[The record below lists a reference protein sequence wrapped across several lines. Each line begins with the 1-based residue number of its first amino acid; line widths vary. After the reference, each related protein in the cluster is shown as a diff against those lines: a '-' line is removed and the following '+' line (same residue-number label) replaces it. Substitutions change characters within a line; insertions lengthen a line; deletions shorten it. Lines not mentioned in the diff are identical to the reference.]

1 MSGEQLYSPQLYSEG
16 GRQEVP
22 NRTRTQEV
30 VRNSSGQPPR
40 GHREASGQGS
50 YSSPLTSSG
59 GSQGALP
66 RLRPAVVQT
75 FVCVASVGTRKATR
89 APLQS
94 RCSMPLFCYS
104 LLYWSFLTPVPPCTE
119 CCSSVRNLEVR
130 SHKFS
135 SIIQS
140 CFGFSSLFT
149 FPHKF

>member
-1 MSGEQLYSPQLYSEG
+1 MSGELYRPQLCSQA
-16 GRQEVP
+16 GRPGVP
-22 NRTRTQEV
+22 NLTRTQEV
-30 VRNSSGQPPR
+30 TRNISGQPPR
-40 GHREASGQGS
+40 GHREARGQGS
-50 YSSPLTSSG
+50 CSSPLTSSG

-66 RLRPAVVQT
+66 RLGPAVVQT
-75 FVCVASVGTRKATR
+75 FISVASVDTCKATR

-94 RCSMPLFCYS
+94 CCSVSLFCYT
-104 LLYWSFLTPVPPCTE
+104 LFYWSFLTAVPPCTE

-140 CFGFSSLFT
+140 CFGYSSLFT

>member
-1 MSGEQLYSPQLYSEG
+1 MSGEQLYSPQLCSER
-16 GRQEVP
+16 GRQEVQ
-22 NRTRTQEV
+22 NLTRSQEV
-30 VRNSSGQPPR
+30 RRNSSGQPPR

-66 RLRPAVVQT
+66 RLRPAVAQT
-75 FVCVASVGTRKATR
+75 FVCAAIVGSGKAPR

-94 RCSMPLFCYS
+94 CCSMPLSCYT

-119 CCSSVRNLEVR
+119 CCGSVRNLKVR